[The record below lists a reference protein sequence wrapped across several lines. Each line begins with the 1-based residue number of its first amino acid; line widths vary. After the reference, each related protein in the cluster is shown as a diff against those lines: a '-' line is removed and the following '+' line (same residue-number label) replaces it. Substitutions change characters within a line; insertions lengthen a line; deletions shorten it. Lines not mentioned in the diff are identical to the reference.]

1 MSRTSATYEHTMRI
15 RRKAEVDSSDTCWS
29 CESPLTEGAWLVEES
44 EGKGE
49 PIHTTW
55 LGCES
60 CTRFIYEE
68 NPLKLYVDTGE
79 ELIHLPLED
88 LTRFA
93 LAIAD
98 VKDIPPDQQC
108 GLPQCL
114 SAGRDRILIPLR
126 QARLLEPGVHQQG
139 ALAQP

>member
-1 MSRTSATYEHTMRI
+1 MRI

-29 CESPLTEGAWLVEES
+29 CESPLTESAWLVEES

-49 PIHTTW
+49 PIHTIW

-60 CTRFIYEE
+60 CTRFIYEK
-68 NPLKLYVDTGE
+68 NPLELYVDTGE

-108 GLPQCL
+108 VFLTVNGRRIKLPRWNEEMKPL
-114 SAGRDRILIPLR
+114 LIEEL
-126 QARLLEPGVHQQG
+126 
-139 ALAQP
+139 

>member
-1 MSRTSATYEHTMRI
+1 MRI

-49 PIHTTW
+49 PIHTAW

-68 NPLKLYVDTGE
+68 NPLELYVDTGE
-79 ELIHLPLED
+79 ELIHLRLED

-98 VKDIPPDQQC
+98 VKDIPRDQQRVFLTVN
-108 GLPQCL
+108 GRRIKLPRWNEEMKPL
-114 SAGRDRILIPLR
+114 LIEEL
-126 QARLLEPGVHQQG
+126 
-139 ALAQP
+139 